1 MNGILLVTHEGIGS
15 ALLQCVTHVYGVC
28 PEGIEICS
36 IQGVDSVTEEV
47 VRAALNRVKAK
58 SSSSTVLVLTDI
70 YGASPSNLAIKLIE
84 PGCVA
89 VLAGVNVPML
99 LRALTYRNE
108 PLDSLCKKA
117 LEGGTRGMVCVPALP
132 CMGT

>member
-28 PEGIEICS
+28 PEGIELCS
-36 IQGVDSVTEEV
+36 VQGVDSATEDS
-47 VRAALNRVKAK
+47 VRAALSRVKAK

-70 YGASPSNLAIKLIE
+70 YGASPSNLAIKLIDSDS
-84 PGCVA
+84 VA
-89 VLAGVNVPML
+89 VLSGVNVPML
-99 LRALTYRNE
+99 LRALTYRDE

-117 LEGGTRGMVCVPALP
+117 LEGGIRGIVCVPALP